1 LISNSTCTTTA
12 RRDGAWAK
20 QHEWGSK
27 QMEAVIHD
35 FGGFY
40 RKVGQICGTAK
51 QMMPDAY
58 LECFSRTMD
67 NNPVGLYT
75 LYAFDP

>member
-1 LISNSTCTTTA
+1 
-12 RRDGAWAK
+12 
-20 QHEWGSK
+20 
-27 QMEAVIHD
+27 MEAVIHD

>member
-1 LISNSTCTTTA
+1 
-12 RRDGAWAK
+12 
-20 QHEWGSK
+20 
-27 QMEAVIHD
+27 MESVIHD

-67 NNPVGLYT
+67 NNPQVPFRVIKRTARVDDVHTSPVTEAAAAALT
-75 LYAFDP
+75 RLSDLS